1 MGKIVEFH
9 TKIHLDLTEA
19 LAKRLG
25 QKPTDEAV
33 EEERRKNKQDGPI
46 MPLDIDKKFRESF
59 DRFKDNED
67 ADGAREKHYAE
78 IEVIKEEWRQRKMD
92 KADEDWARDHPEED
106 EIEYPPKKKN
116 LESEWHDSNIGKA
129 NGK

>member
-1 MGKIVEFH
+1 MSKEKPEGEVVNFH

-33 EEERRKNKQDGPI
+33 EEERRKNK
-46 MPLDIDKKFRESF
+46 LK
-59 DRFKDNED
+59 
-67 ADGAREKHYAE
+67 
-78 IEVIKEEWRQRKMD
+78 

-106 EIEYPPKKKN
+106 EIEYPPKKKD
-116 LESEWHDSNIGKA
+116 LESEWHDSNIGKT